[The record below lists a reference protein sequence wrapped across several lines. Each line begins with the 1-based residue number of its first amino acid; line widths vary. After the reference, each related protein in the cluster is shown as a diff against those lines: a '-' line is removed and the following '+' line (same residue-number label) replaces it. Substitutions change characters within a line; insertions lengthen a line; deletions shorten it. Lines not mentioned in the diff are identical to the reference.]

1 MPTQFRASKLTCP
14 VCGNA
19 AEPDAYSVFKKCAA
33 CADIEAERAERA
45 ERSRESE
52 E

>member
-1 MPTQFRASKLTCP
+1 MPTQFRAPKLTCP
-14 VCGNA
+14 ICGNA
-19 AEPDAYSVFKKCAA
+19 AEPDVYSVSKKCAA
-33 CADIEAERAERA
+33 CADVEAERS